1 MTNFILKTT
10 LLFLFSALTLGLS
23 AQTVQRTTFAVFSS
37 ITPNDTLLVAGGQ
50 IMTGKSDSPLLEH
63 GYYPLNNTL
72 LSVEKSTITTAYS
85 IYPNPFSSSLQINWT
100 NSEATVISIEI
111 YSINGALIQR
121 IETSDSQ
128 IEILS
133 ETWER
138 GMYFVRGVTEQGT
151 LFNEKVV
158 KS

>member
-1 MTNFILKTT
+1 
-10 LLFLFSALTLGLS
+10 
-23 AQTVQRTTFAVFSS
+23 VQRTTYAVFSS

-50 IMTGKSDSPLLEH
+50 IMSGKSDAPLLEH

-72 LSVEKSTITTAYS
+72 LSVEKPEMNTSYS
-85 IYPNPFSSSLQINWT
+85 LYPNPFSNSLQIVWT
-100 NSEATVISIEI
+100 NTEAIVITIEI
-111 YSINGALIQR
+111 YSINGALIKR
-121 IETSDSQ
+121 IETSSSQ

-133 ETWER
+133 ESWER
-138 GMYFVRGVTEQGT
+138 GMYFVRGVTEEGT